1 MLYISRP
8 FLLVPVTEAVS
19 VTIGGMKP
27 LVAPNLGPME
37 K

>member
-8 FLLVPVTEAVS
+8 FLLVPVTAAVS
-19 VTIGGMKP
+19 TTIGGMKP
-27 LVAPNLGPME
+27 LVAPKRGPML